1 MQEIE
6 AMTKTKYIYRHI
18 ARLTVEAETPLA
30 VGTGKASDIL
40 TDAPVAKDVNGL
52 PYIPA
57 TSIAGVIR
65 HAMGYA
71 DKAEDNIFGDLG
83 RTDDDSG
90 HGSDIIFTDAVM
102 VGKDGKALDGIQ
114 NIEWDDKFYQPFHD
128 LPIRQHVRID
138 DKGTAENNGKF
149 DNEVVY
155 KGTRFVFEI
164 ELVSNTDDKR
174 HITKAIEKLCDCT
187 LRIGGGTRKGYGNIK
202 VVKCMQAD
210 LNLTKPEDLA
220 KYLKKSSSLAEDWD
234 GFTETTTP
242 DSSAHSGWTHYKLT
256 LSPMDFFMFGSGMG
270 DSEGDADNVYASE
283 LVVEWD
289 KKDKPSFGRFKHVLI
304 PGSSVKGALAHRT
317 AYHYNKIKGNFAEN
331 YKGEEKRKE
340 ITGSNNKA
348 VADIFGKAD
357 DNNSTRGRLLI
368 DDILQGQVKTDA
380 DAESEEKAAPIS
392 KTFFHN
398 KIDQFTGGT
407 IDGALFQEK
416 VVYGKGAI
424 YELNIYVEGIEGS
437 KDSAL
442 ADDDIKKAFEQS
454 LRDICTGLL
463 PLGGITN
470 RGNGIFTG
478 TATKDNKPLWTE

>member
-1 MQEIE
+1 MQESE
-6 AMTKTKYIYRHI
+6 EMTKTKYTYRHI

-57 TSIAGVIR
+57 TSIAGVLR
-65 HAMGYA
+65 HAMGLA
-71 DKAEDNIFGDLG
+71 ENEKDGNPFGFLDK
-83 RTDDDSG
+83 DSG

-114 NIEWDDKFYQPFHD
+114 KIDWNDKFYQPFQD
-128 LPIRQHVRID
+128 LPIRQHVCINH
-138 DKGTAENNGKF
+138 KGTAEDKGKF

-164 ELVSNTDDKR
+164 ELLSDADDKG
-174 HITKAIEKLCDCT
+174 HITKAINRLHDRT
-187 LRIGGGTRKGYGNIK
+187 LRIGGGTRKGYGKLK
-202 VVKCMQAD
+202 VVKCLQASLD
-210 LNLTKPEDLA
+210 LSKPEDLE
-220 KYLKKSSSLAEDWD
+220 KYLKKSSSLAEGPD
-234 GFTETTTP
+234 GFTEDTEIKQ
-242 DSSAHSGWTHYKLT
+242 SGHFGWTHYKLT
-256 LSPMDFFMFGSGMG
+256 LSPVDFFMFGSGMG
-270 DSEGDADNVYASE
+270 DSEGDADNVYVSE
-283 LVVEWD
+283 PVISWSGID
-289 KKDKPSFGRFKHVLI
+289 GTPSFDGNRRVLI

-317 AYHYNKIKGNFAEN
+317 AYHYNRIKGNFAGKQN
-331 YKGEEKRKE
+331 PKE

-357 DNNSTRGRLLI
+357 DNDFTRGRLLI
-368 DDILQGQVKTDA
+368 DDILKGQA
-380 DAESEEKAAPIS
+380 QA

-407 IDGALFQEK
+407 MDGALFQEK
-416 VVYGKGAI
+416 VIYGKGNE
-424 YELNIYVEGIEGS
+424 YTLNIYVE
-437 KDSAL
+437 DSAL
-442 ADDDIKKAFEQS
+442 DDEDVKKAFEQS

-470 RGNGIFTG
+470 RGNGMFTG
-478 TATKDNKPLWTE
+478 TATKNYEPLWEDQK

>member
-1 MQEIE
+1 
-6 AMTKTKYIYRHI
+6 MTATRYIYRHI

-65 HAMGYA
+65 HAMGYT
-71 DKAEDNIFGDLG
+71 NN
-83 RTDDDSG
+83 RTDGNPFGYLGNEDSG

-114 NIEWDDKFYQPFHD
+114 DIKWDDEFYKPFQD
-128 LPIRQHVRID
+128 LPIRQHVRIN
-138 DKGTAENNGKF
+138 DKGTAVDNGKF

-164 ELVSNTDDKR
+164 ELISEKDTDDK
-174 HITKAIEKLCDCT
+174 HIENAIKHLRDCT
-187 LRIGGGTRKGYGNIK
+187 LRIGGGTRKGYGKIK
-202 VVKCMQAD
+202 VVKCLQAD

-220 KYLKKSSSLAEDWD
+220 KYLKKSSSLEKVWD
-234 GFTETTTP
+234 GFTETTESEP
-242 DSSAHSGWTHYKLT
+242 SAHTGWTHYKLT

-270 DSEGDADNVYASE
+270 DSDADNVYASE
-283 LVVEWD
+283 LVVEWGSD
-289 KKDKPSFGRFKHVLI
+289 NIPYFNKQTDNLQKRVLI

-317 AYHYNKIKGNFAEN
+317 TYHYNKIKKCFAGKQKPED
-331 YKGEEKRKE
+331 
-340 ITGSNNKA
+340 ITESNNKA
-348 VADIFGKAD
+348 VVDIFGKAD
-357 DNNSTRGRLLI
+357 GNNFTRGRLLI
-368 DDILQGQVKTDA
+368 DDVIKGQ
-380 DAESEEKAAPIS
+380 AEPKS
-392 KTFFHN
+392 KVFFHN

-407 IDGALFQEK
+407 MDGALFQEK
-416 VVYGKGAI
+416 VVYGKGNE
-424 YELNIYVEGIEGS
+424 YTLNIYVE
-437 KDSAL
+437 DNAL
-442 ADDDIKKAFEQS
+442 ADKDVEKAFEQS

-478 TATKDNKPLWTE
+478 TATKNDEPLWTE